1 MFNNRNSIL
10 EPVPQLVSGPPHGSM
25 VLLNSDVAQGA
36 TRAMD
41 SVATVQAKR
50 LDAYHKH
57 EQLMLMEKQKPKR
70 K

>member
-1 MFNNRNSIL
+1 M
-10 EPVPQLVSGPPHGSM
+10 PQLVCGPPHGSM